1 MNDNEIKAALA
12 EVWAEWLMD
21 SNDDHCQSE
30 AIRHLVDAV
39 EASELK
45 QRTKLQDMLRE
56 VGRWDF
62 RGRNVAETY
71 DMAHGAGAWRRAL
84 KP

>member
-12 EVWAEWLMD
+12 EVWAGWLMD
-21 SNDDHCQSE
+21 SSDDHCQSE
-30 AIRHLVDAV
+30 AMRHLVAAV
-39 EASELK
+39 EASALK
-45 QRTKLQDMLRE
+45 QRATLQDMLRK
-56 VGRWDF
+56 VGRWEF

-71 DMAHGAGAWRRAL
+71 DMAHGAGSWRHAL